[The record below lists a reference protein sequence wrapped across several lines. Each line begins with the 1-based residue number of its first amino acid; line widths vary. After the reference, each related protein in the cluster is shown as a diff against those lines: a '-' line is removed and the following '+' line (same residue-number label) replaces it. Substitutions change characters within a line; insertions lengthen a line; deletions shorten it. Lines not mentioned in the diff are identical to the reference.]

1 MIRLAWVLA
10 TAATLLVLGTAAAQS
25 RALPRIGVAPPFALH
40 AQDGRPLALA
50 DLRGKVVVLD
60 FIFTSCTDTCPLQT
74 RKLARLRPQLGPE
87 AYFVSITLDPQ
98 RDTPAVLQAY
108 ARRQGADLGHW
119 AFLTGEPTHI
129 RELARGYGVIVG
141 RTGPGGL
148 IHNALTSVIDRT
160 GTLRVQYLGTRYDL
174 AELGADV
181 RSLIQERG
189 LP

>member
-1 MIRLAWVLA
+1 
-10 TAATLLVLGTAAAQS
+10 
-25 RALPRIGVAPPFALH
+25 VAPPFALH

-74 RKLARLRPQLGPE
+74 RKLARLRTELGPQ

-98 RDTPAVLQAY
+98 RDTPAALQAY
-108 ARRQGADLGHW
+108 ARRQGADLVHW
-119 AFLTGEPTHI
+119 AFLTGNPAQI
-129 RELARGYGVIVG
+129 REIARGYGVIAG
-141 RTGPGGL
+141 RSGPDGL
-148 IHNALTSVIDRT
+148 THNALTSVIDRA
-160 GTLRVQYLGTRYDL
+160 GVLRVQYIGARYDP

>member
-1 MIRLAWVLA
+1 M
-10 TAATLLVLGTAAAQS
+10 
-25 RALPRIGVAPPFALH
+25 H

-74 RKLARLRPQLGPE
+74 RKLARLRTQLGPE

-98 RDTPAVLQAY
+98 RDTPAVLQTY
-108 ARRQGADLGHW
+108 ARRQGANLHDW
-119 AFLTGEPTHI
+119 AFLTGDPAQI
-129 RELARGYGVIVG
+129 RRVARSYGVIAARSG
-141 RTGPGGL
+141 PTGL
-148 IHNALTSVIDRT
+148 THNSLTSVIDRA

-174 AELGADV
+174 AELSADV
-181 RSLIQERG
+181 LSLIQERG

>member
-1 MIRLAWVLA
+1 MLRLAWVLA